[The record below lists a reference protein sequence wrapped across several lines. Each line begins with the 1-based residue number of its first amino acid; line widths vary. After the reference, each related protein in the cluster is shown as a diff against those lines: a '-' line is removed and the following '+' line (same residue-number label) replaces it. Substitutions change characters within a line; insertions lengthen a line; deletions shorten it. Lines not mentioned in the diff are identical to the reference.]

1 MAICHSK
8 VVKILSHIKN
18 IRIFVYNDYIF
29 KGMEVAKGRQEQL
42 NDNERVLADFIQYLL
57 TERRYSPLTVR
68 NYRHDI
74 EQFIAWGEGS
84 TAEGRFSLLEVRTAD
99 VREWIMHL
107 SDLHTMG
114 NASIN
119 RTVASIRSLYKF
131 LRSRAIIER
140 DIFTPIDSLRTAQR
154 LPKFVEQ
161 GQMVIVVE
169 RVREDLRS
177 GEWVECRN
185 ALIIL
190 MLYACGLRLAELVA
204 IDLQHFD
211 DDYSAL
217 RIRGKG
223 DKERSLP
230 IIASLRR
237 EIKRYVERF
246 SPEKICISGEN
257 ALFLS
262 KRGTRISRSDVQR
275 SVARLLRECGVQGKV
290 SPHVLRHTFATH
302 LLNDGA
308 DLREIQELLGHSSLR
323 ATQVYTHNNIA
334 QLQRAYLGAHPREG
348 QRGAEAESKDE

>member
-1 MAICHSK
+1 
-8 VVKILSHIKN
+8 
-18 IRIFVYNDYIF
+18 
-29 KGMEVAKGRQEQL
+29 
-42 NDNERVLADFIQYLL
+42 
-57 TERRYSPLTVR
+57 
-68 NYRHDI
+68 
-74 EQFIAWGEGS
+74 
-84 TAEGRFSLLEVRTAD
+84 
-99 VREWIMHL
+99 
-107 SDLHTMG
+107 
-114 NASIN
+114 
-119 RTVASIRSLYKF
+119 
-131 LRSRAIIER
+131 
-140 DIFTPIDSLRTAQR
+140 
-154 LPKFVEQ
+154 
-161 GQMVIVVE
+161 
-169 RVREDLRS
+169 
-177 GEWVECRN
+177 
-185 ALIIL
+185 

-223 DKERSLP
+223 DKERSVP

-237 EIKRYVERF
+237 EIKHYVERF

-348 QRGAEAESKDE
+348 QRGTEAESKEQR